1 MQSVFIFKLHFSYL
15 LNRWL
20 RGALCAYVMEG
31 WGGGSTFLAIV
42 ISSNRYSSISHV
54 YSLVL
59 NITVTSTVYSR

>member
-31 WGGGSTFLAIV
+31 GGGGGGGRQHFPCD
-42 ISSNRYSSISHV
+42 SNF
-54 YSLVL
+54 
-59 NITVTSTVYSR
+59 